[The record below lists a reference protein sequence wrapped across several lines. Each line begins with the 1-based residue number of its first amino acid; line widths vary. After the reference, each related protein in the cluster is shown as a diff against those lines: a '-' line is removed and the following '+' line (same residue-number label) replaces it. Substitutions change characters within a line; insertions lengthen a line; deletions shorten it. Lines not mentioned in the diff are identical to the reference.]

1 MSIDKSILLDA
12 HNIVYKDA
20 DGHDYG
26 SFDQNM
32 QDACNFA
39 MVMTGNVVTMDM
51 AYALMIGLKFAREKQ
66 VHKRDN
72 MVDVCGYMEGWAEY
86 KAKRGWAEAKNEAEK
101 WNDPELHATEQQKRE
116 VAEDGDTYIDNNG
129 QQERSEGSVPIS
141 QLP

>member
-12 HNIVYKDA
+12 HSIVYKDA

-32 QDACNFA
+32 IDACGFA
-39 MVMTGNVVTMDM
+39 TIMTGKQITVDI
-51 AYALMIGLKFAREKQ
+51 AFAIMIGLKFAREKQ

-72 MVDVCGYMEGWAEY
+72 MVDVCGYMEGWYEY
-86 KAKRGWAEAKNEAEK
+86 KAKQAWADAKN
-101 WNDPELHATEQQKRE
+101 NDPEFHATEQQKQE
-116 VAEDGDTYIDNNG
+116 VADDHPYSDNDGRE
-129 QQERSEGSVPIS
+129 ERSTVGVPVG

>member
-32 QDACNFA
+32 LDACGFA
-39 MVMTGNVVTMDM
+39 TIMTGKQITVDI
-51 AYALMIGLKFAREKQ
+51 AFAIMIGLKFAREKQ

-72 MVDVCGYMEGWAEY
+72 MVDVCGYMEGWNEY
-86 KAKRGWAEAKNEAEK
+86 KEKQAWAEAKNNE
-101 WNDPELHATEQQKRE
+101 PETYATDQQKRE
-116 VAEDGDTYIDNNG
+116 VADDHPYSDNDGREKRRTVGFRI
-129 QQERSEGSVPIS
+129 SE
-141 QLP
+141 LP

>member
-12 HNIVYKDA
+12 HSIVYKDA

-39 MVMTGNVVTMDM
+39 MVMTGNQVTIDM
-51 AYALMIGLKFAREKQ
+51 AYAILIGLKFAREKQ
-66 VHKRDN
+66 NHKRDN

-86 KAKRGWAEAKNEAEK
+86 KAKQA
-101 WNDPELHATEQQKRE
+101 DPETHATEQQKQE
-116 VAEDGDTYIDNNG
+116 VAEDGNTYRDNDG
-129 QQERSEGSVPIS
+129 REERSTVGVPIG

>member
-32 QDACNFA
+32 LDACGFA
-39 MVMTGNVVTMDM
+39 TIMTGKQITVDI
-51 AYALMIGLKFAREKQ
+51 AFAIMIGLKFAREKQ

-72 MVDVCGYMEGWAEY
+72 MVDVCGYMEGWNEY
-86 KAKRGWAEAKNEAEK
+86 KEKQAWAEAKNNA
-101 WNDPELHATEQQKRE
+101 PETYATEQQKRE
-116 VAEDGDTYIDNNG
+116 VADDHPYSDNNG
-129 QQERSEGSVPIS
+129 REERRTVGFRISE
-141 QLP
+141 LP

>member
-12 HNIVYKDA
+12 HSIVYKDA

-39 MVMTGNVVTMDM
+39 MVMTGHQVTMDM
-51 AYALMIGLKFAREKQ
+51 AYAILIGLKFAREKQ
-66 VHKRDN
+66 NHKRDN

-86 KAKRGWAEAKNEAEK
+86 KAKRAWAEAKN
-101 WNDPELHATEQQKRE
+101 NDPETHATEQQKRE
-116 VAEDGDTYIDNNG
+116 VAEDGNTYRYQDRR
-129 QQERSEGSVPIS
+129 QERSGVSVPVS
-141 QLP
+141 ELP

>member
-39 MVMTGNVVTMDM
+39 MVVTGNAVTMDM
-51 AYALMIGLKFAREKQ
+51 AYAILIGLKFAREKQ
-66 VHKRDN
+66 NHKRDN

-86 KAKRGWAEAKNEAEK
+86 KAKQEWAKAKNEAEK

-116 VAEDGDTYIDNNG
+116 VADDHSYSDNDGRE
-129 QQERSEGSVPIS
+129 ERRTVGFRISE
-141 QLP
+141 LP

>member
-39 MVMTGNVVTMDM
+39 MVMTGHHVTMDM
-51 AYALMIGLKFAREKQ
+51 AYAILIGLKFAREKQ
-66 VHKRDN
+66 IHKRDN

-86 KAKRGWAEAKNEAEK
+86 KEKQAWAEAKNAVAEAI
-101 WNDPELHATEQQKRE
+101 NPEDHATKQQKKE
-116 VAEDGDTYIDNNG
+116 VAEDGNTHRYQD
-129 QQERSEGSVPIS
+129 
-141 QLP
+141 

>member
-12 HNIVYKDA
+12 HSIVYKDA

-39 MVMTGNVVTMDM
+39 MVMTGNQVTIDM
-51 AYALMIGLKFAREKQ
+51 AYAILIGLKFAREKQ
-66 VHKRDN
+66 NHKRDN

-86 KAKRGWAEAKNEAEK
+86 KAKKAWADAKN
-101 WNDPELHATEQQKRE
+101 NDPETHATEQQKRE
-116 VAEDGDTYIDNNG
+116 VAEDGNTYRYQDG
-129 QQERSEGSVPIS
+129 RQERSGISVPVGE
-141 QLP
+141 LP

>member
-39 MVMTGNVVTMDM
+39 MVMTGSMVTIDM
-51 AYALMIGLKFAREKQ
+51 AYAILIGLKLAREKQ
-66 VHKRDN
+66 NHKRDN
-72 MVDVCGYMEGWAEY
+72 MVDVCGYMEGWSEY
-86 KAKRGWAEAKNEAEK
+86 KENKHGQRQRTKQRDGMIQNCM
-101 WNDPELHATEQQKRE
+101 QQ
-116 VAEDGDTYIDNNG
+116 NNRNG
-129 QQERSEGSVPIS
+129 R
-141 QLP
+141 

>member
-32 QDACNFA
+32 LDACGFA
-39 MVMTGNVVTMDM
+39 TIMTGKQITVDI
-51 AYALMIGLKFAREKQ
+51 AFAIMIGLKFAREKQ

-72 MVDVCGYMEGWAEY
+72 MVDVCGYMEGWNEY
-86 KAKRGWAEAKNEAEK
+86 KEKQAWAEAKNNE
-101 WNDPELHATEQQKRE
+101 PETYATEQQKRE
-116 VAEDGDTYIDNNG
+116 VADDHPYSDNDGREKRRTVGVRI
-129 QQERSEGSVPIS
+129 SE
-141 QLP
+141 LP

>member
-32 QDACNFA
+32 LDACGFA
-39 MVMTGNVVTMDM
+39 TIMTGKQITVDI
-51 AYALMIGLKFAREKQ
+51 AFAIMIGLKFAREKQ

-72 MVDVCGYMEGWAEY
+72 MVDVCGYMEGWNEY
-86 KAKRGWAEAKNEAEK
+86 KEKQAWAEAKNNE
-101 WNDPELHATEQQKRE
+101 PETYATEQQKRE
-116 VAEDGDTYIDNNG
+116 VADDHPYSDNDGRE
-129 QQERSEGSVPIS
+129 ERRTVGFRISE
-141 QLP
+141 LP